1 MQIGCDV
8 PLKISLIIPCYNEE
22 QGIKRASRKILSSL
36 DESNDDWE
44 VIFVNDGSCDNTFEK
59 LEEIAAVDSRVI
71 VKSYQVNQGRGKAL
85 RVGFEAATG
94 EIIVAN
100 EADLSW
106 GNKIALRLSD
116 ALKKNPSV
124 GVVVAS
130 PHLKKGGYRNVPLFR
145 EMLSVIG
152 NKILCFGNSQKL
164 SMVTGMTRAYRKE
177 VLDSLELYS
186 NRKELH
192 LEIISKVQALG
203 YKIMEIPAILKWT
216 PERKAEMKN
225 RKSSFPV
232 KKLVLSHLAFTFA
245 ETPFLLVGSVGLL
258 LLLFGALGGIY
269 IVYLWATFGLNEGRP
284 LIVFSVLLLLSGI
297 QMLIFSFLA
306 SQNKQVRDGQVR
318 LEAQIKRIR

>member
-1 MQIGCDV
+1 
-8 PLKISLIIPCYNEE
+8 
-22 QGIKRASRKILSSL
+22 
-36 DESNDDWE
+36 
-44 VIFVNDGSCDNTFEK
+44 
-59 LEEIAAVDSRVI
+59 
-71 VKSYQVNQGRGKAL
+71 
-85 RVGFEAATG
+85 
-94 EIIVAN
+94 
-100 EADLSW
+100 
-106 GNKIALRLSD
+106 
-116 ALKKNPSV
+116 
-124 GVVVAS
+124 
-130 PHLKKGGYRNVPLFR
+130 
-145 EMLSVIG
+145 
-152 NKILCFGNSQKL
+152 
-164 SMVTGMTRAYRKE
+164 
-177 VLDSLELYS
+177 
-186 NRKELH
+186 